1 MINVPVY
8 AKWNSVCEN
17 A

>member
-1 MINVPVY
+1 MINVPFY
-8 AKWNSVCEN
+8 AKWNSVCRS